1 MKSSKYRGNTLE
13 IKVHDHACM
22 VYDTIDEWCNLIVSF
37 IIEGLD
43 NNEKCGYILGSS
55 TAEETNE
62 RLISSGIDTSSYRK
76 SGQLF
81 FLPYTRSYLSNGC
94 LNPQTFISFLDS
106 ETKKAVDEGYSALR
120 ITGEMDWILGQED
133 WELKLLEHQSELD
146 KFIQEHPC
154 SLLAQYCHDSFSWP
168 ALKYVT
174 MSYPLVV
181 YKESVC
187 RNPNFVSPDMLLKD
201 SPEQIEESL
210 WFRSLTNGNS
220 MATTIDSCMKAM
232 ESVEIPFMVSLPDG
246 SIEFWNESFRE
257 LIGYTDDELSNINVI
272 KDLTPPKWREQEMK
286 MQNWLSNNLKP
297 LRYEKEYICKDGSC
311 IPVELLVQ
319 QVSNN
324 NGQVTAN
331 ITFINNIAEIKEI
344 KQYLTASEKK
354 YEALVSIINDG
365 LVIIQDGIIKFA
377 NEAMLKLLEISRDQ
391 IIDRPFIEFIRP
403 DYKREILSQNKERQ
417 EGNGAKV
424 INEVVMMSGKG
435 RSLPIEITA
444 TAVMHDGQPAEMLV
458 LRDLTKTKSTE
469 RIFNTLSSGTP
480 MGLFIIQDGNF
491 KFVGSQFEKITGYN
505 IEEAV
510 DLVPQKLVHP
520 DDSKMV
526 RKNAIDMLKG
536 LRSTPYE
543 YRIIRK
549 NGQLAWF
556 VESVASI
563 DYQGRRAVMIA
574 GIDITEQK
582 RAEAVRKEA
591 EQRSQIA
598 SRLAT
603 VGEMAAGIAHEINNP
618 LTTVIGYTELLMQ
631 SDIPD
636 SIRKDL
642 RFINN
647 GAQRVADIVHR
658 MLTFARQTK
667 PERRYVNINDV
678 IQNTLDMQL
687 YSLNNNN
694 IQVETRLEK
703 GLPLTMADSG
713 QLQQVFLNLIINAM
727 TEMKMSHGGGK
738 LQIQTRQVENIIRIT
753 FKDSGPG
760 ISRENI
766 EKIFNPF
773 FTTREIGKGTGL
785 GLSVCHGIVTGH
797 NGKIYVKSKSGK
809 GATFFVDLPI
819 LMESTQLEFG
829 ETEIPEVKNK
839 VKARILVVDDE
850 LLIRRLLTRILT
862 KEGHNV
868 DCVDNA
874 MDALE
879 KIRTERYNLILLD
892 IMMPGMSGINLY
904 ESIKDIAISLT
915 QRVVFITG
923 DVMGNETQKF
933 LAKTRSKYFTKP
945 FETNR
950 LRKEINKML
959 STPQT

>member
-1 MKSSKYRGNTLE
+1 MKSTGYRDKTIE

-22 VYDTIDEWCNLIVSF
+22 VYDTIDEWCDTIVSF
-37 IIEGLD
+37 IIEGLN

-55 TAEETNE
+55 TADEIND
-62 RLISSGIDTSSYRK
+62 RLISSGIDTSGYRK

-94 LNPQTFISFLDS
+94 FEPQTFISFIAS
-106 ETKKAVDEGYSALR
+106 ETKKSVDEGYSALR
-120 ITGEMDWILGQED
+120 ITGEMDWILGLED
-133 WELKLLEHQSELD
+133 WEVKLFKHQSKLH
-146 KFIQEHPC
+146 KFMQEHPC
-154 SLLAQYCHDSFSWP
+154 SLLAQYHHSSFAWP
-168 ALKYVT
+168 SLKYIA

-181 YKESVC
+181 HKESVC
-187 RNPNFVSPDMLLKD
+187 RNPNFVSPDMLLTS
-201 SPEQIEESL
+201 SPEQIEESQ
-210 WFRSLTNGNS
+210 WFHSLKNGNS
-220 MATTIDSCMKAM
+220 MATTIDSCLKTM
-232 ESVEIPFMVSLPDG
+232 ERVEIPFMVSLPDG
-246 SIEFWNESFRE
+246 SIVFWNEAFRN
-257 LIGYTDDELSNINVI
+257 LVGYTDKELSHINVI
-272 KDLTPPKWREQEMK
+272 TDLTPPQWREQEIK
-286 MQNWLSNNLKP
+286 MQNLQLGNLKP
-297 LRYEKEYICKDGSC
+297 LRYEKEYICKDGSY
-311 IPVELLVQ
+311 IPVELLIQ
-319 QVSNN
+319 QVTNHD
-324 NGQVTAN
+324 GQVNAN
-331 ITFINNIAEIKEI
+331 VTFINNIAEIKEI
-344 KQYLTASEKK
+344 KQYLEASEKK

-365 LVIIQDGIIKFA
+365 VVILQDDNIKFT
-377 NEAMLKLLEISRDQ
+377 NEAMLKMLEMSREQ
-391 IIDRPFIEFIRP
+391 VIDKPFTEFFSP
-403 DYKREILSQNKERQ
+403 DNKQEIVSNNKERR
-417 EGNGAKV
+417 EGNGSKAKY
-424 INEVVMMSGKG
+424 EVAMISGKG
-435 RSLPIEITA
+435 KTLPIEITA
-444 TAVMHDGQPAEMLV
+444 TSVMHEGKPAEMLV
-458 LRDLTKTKSTE
+458 LRDLTKTRSTE
-469 RIFNTLSSGTP
+469 RMFNTLSSGTP
-480 MGLFIIQDGNF
+480 MGLFIIQDGRF

-505 IEEAV
+505 LEEAGE
-510 DLVPQKLVHP
+510 LIPQKIVHP
-520 DDSKMV
+520 DDRKMA

-631 SDIPD
+631 SDIPEN
-636 SIRKDL
+636 IRKDL
-642 RFINN
+642 RFINS
-647 GAQRVADIVHR
+647 GAQRVADIVRR

-694 IQVETRLEK
+694 IQIETRLEK
-703 GLPLTMADSG
+703 DLPPTMADSG

-727 TEMKMSHGGGK
+727 TEMKNVHGGGR
-738 LQIQTRQVENIIRIT
+738 LQIQTKQIENLIRIT

-760 ISRENI
+760 ISRENV

-797 NGKIYVKSKSGK
+797 NGKIYVKSRLGK

-819 LMESTQLEFG
+819 LMESTQLEFD
-829 ETEIPEVKNK
+829 ETETPEVKNE

-850 LLIRRLLTRILT
+850 LLIRRLLTRILA
-862 KEGHNV
+862 KEGHHV

-874 MDALE
+874 MDALQ

-892 IMMPGMSGINLY
+892 IMMPGMSGIKLY
-904 ESIKDIAISLT
+904 ESIKDIALSLT

-959 STPQT
+959 STPQA

>member
-1 MKSSKYRGNTLE
+1 MKSIEYRDKTIE

-22 VYDTIDEWCNLIVSF
+22 VYDTINEWCNTIASF
-37 IIEGLD
+37 IVEGLE

-55 TAEETNE
+55 TAEEINE
-62 RLISSGIDTSSYRK
+62 RLISHGIDTASYRK

-81 FLPYTRSYLSNGC
+81 FLPYTRSYLANGC
-94 LNPQTFISFLDS
+94 FKPHTFISFLNT
-106 ETKKAVDEGYSALR
+106 ETKKAVDEGYCALR
-120 ITGEMDWILGQED
+120 ITGEMEWILNQED
-133 WELKLLEHQSELD
+133 WEVKLFQHQSKLHT
-146 KFIQEHPC
+146 FIREHPC
-154 SLLAQYCHDSFSWP
+154 SLLAQYHHDNFVWP
-168 ALKYVT
+168 ALKHIT

-181 YKESVC
+181 HKESVC
-187 RNPNFVSPDMLLKD
+187 RNPNFISPDMLLTNN
-201 SPEQIEESL
+201 PEQIEESQ
-210 WFRSLTNGNS
+210 WFNSLLNGNNV
-220 MATTIDSCMKAM
+220 ATTIDSCLKTM
-232 ESVEIPFMVSLPDG
+232 ERVEIPFMVSLPDG
-246 SIEFWNESFRE
+246 SIVFWNEAFRN
-257 LIGYTDDELSNINVI
+257 LVGYTDKELSHINAI
-272 KDLTPPKWREQEMK
+272 TDLTPPQWREQEMR
-286 MQNWLSNNLKP
+286 MQNLQSGNLKP
-297 LRYEKEYICKDGSC
+297 LRYEKEYIRKDGSR

-319 QVSNN
+319 QVTNHD
-324 NGQVTAN
+324 GQVNAN
-331 ITFINNIAEIKEI
+331 VTFINNIAEIKEI
-344 KQYLTASEKK
+344 KQYLAASEKK
-354 YEALVSIINDG
+354 YEVLVSIINDG
-365 LVIIQDGIIKFA
+365 VVILQNDNIKFA
-377 NEAMLKLLEISRDQ
+377 NDAMLKLLEMSREQ
-391 IIDRPFIEFIRP
+391 VIEKPFTEFFSP
-403 DYKREILSQNKERQ
+403 DCRQ
-417 EGNGAKV
+417 EIKSNSEERHEGHGSKTKYEA
-424 INEVVMMSGKG
+424 VMISGKG
-435 RSLPIEITA
+435 KNLPIEITA
-444 TAVMHDGQPAEMLV
+444 TAITYEGKPAEMLV
-458 LRDLTKTKSTE
+458 LRDLTKARSTE
-469 RIFNTLSSGTP
+469 RMFNTLSSGTP
-480 MGLFIIQDGNF
+480 MGLFIIQDGKL
-491 KFVGSQFEKITGYN
+491 KFVGSQFEKITGYK
-505 IEEAV
+505 IEEAE

-520 DDSKMV
+520 DDRKMV
-526 RKNAIDMLKG
+526 RENAINMLKG

-631 SDIPD
+631 SDIPE

-647 GAQRVADIVHR
+647 GAQRVADIVRR

-667 PERRYVNINDV
+667 PEHRYVNINDV

-703 GLPLTMADSG
+703 DLPLTMADSG

-727 TEMKMSHGGGK
+727 IEMKIAHGGGN
-738 LQIQTRQVENIIRIT
+738 LQIQTRQIDNLIRIT

-797 NGKIYVKSKSGK
+797 NGKIYVKSRLGK
-809 GATFFVDLPI
+809 GATFFIDLPI

-829 ETEIPEVKNK
+829 ETEVPEVKNK

-862 KEGHNV
+862 KEGHHI

-892 IMMPGMSGINLY
+892 IMMPGMSGIKLY
-904 ESIKDIAISLT
+904 ESIKDIAMSLT

-923 DVMGNETQKF
+923 DVMGNETQRF
-933 LAKTRSKYFTKP
+933 LAKTHSKYFTKP
-945 FETNR
+945 FETNK

-959 STPQT
+959 STPQA